1 MVQKGHPDSWKMEL
15 RWLDLSTVC
24 FVFLNADLLFRTEHV
39 GAGERWL
46 SSQGCALLLQKT
58 RVWFPA
64 PMLLTPAPG
73 DLAPSSGFHGYLH
86 TYICAQ
92 PHTYTK
98 LKKIKPIAAL
108 GRQRPADLLV
118 GSPA

>member
-1 MVQKGHPDSWKMEL
+1 MLTCCLELNTLVLERDGSAVKGVHYYL
-15 RWLDLSTVC
+15 R
-24 FVFLNADLLFRTEHV
+24 RT
-39 GAGERWL
+39 
-46 SSQGCALLLQKT
+46 
-58 RVWFPA
+58 PA
-64 PMLLTPAPG
+64 PMLVTPAPG
-73 DLAPSSGFHGYLH
+73 DLAPSSGLHGYLH

-98 LKKIKPIAAL
+98 FKKIKPIAAL